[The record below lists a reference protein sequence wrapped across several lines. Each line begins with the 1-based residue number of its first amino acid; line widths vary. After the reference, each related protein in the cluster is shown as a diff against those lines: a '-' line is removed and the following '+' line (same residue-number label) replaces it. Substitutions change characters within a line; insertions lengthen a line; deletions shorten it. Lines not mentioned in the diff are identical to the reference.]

1 MQSDDNTNSV
11 EPTFGFFFMP
21 TLFLVGI
28 LSVVAVLSLI

>member
-1 MQSDDNTNSV
+1 MQSDDNTNTV